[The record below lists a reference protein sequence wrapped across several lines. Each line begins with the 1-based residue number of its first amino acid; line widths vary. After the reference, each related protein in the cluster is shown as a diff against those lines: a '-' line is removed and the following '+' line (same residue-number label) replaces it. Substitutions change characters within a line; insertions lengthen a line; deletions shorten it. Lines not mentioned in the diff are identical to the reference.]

1 MVHFVGAGPGAVDL
15 ITVRGLHYLEEAD
28 VIIYAGS
35 LVNPKLLEYAKPSC
49 EIYDSARMSLEQ
61 IVRVMEEAEKNRET
75 TVRLHTGDPSIYG
88 AIREQMEELK
98 KRQIEFDI
106 CPGVSAM
113 SGAAASLQAEYTLPG
128 VSQSII
134 ISRAQGRTGVP
145 ETEAL
150 RELAVHQTTM
160 ILFLSSGLADK
171 ARDELLLGG
180 YDPATPVAVVYKAT
194 WPEEKILRTTLERV
208 AEDMEREGI
217 RKTALIIVGNVL
229 GEQYARSKL
238 YDAAFTTE
246 FRRGI
251 EE

>member
-1 MVHFVGAGPGAVDL
+1 
-15 ITVRGLHYLEEAD
+15 
-28 VIIYAGS
+28 
-35 LVNPKLLEYAKPSC
+35 
-49 EIYDSARMSLEQ
+49 
-61 IVRVMEEAEKNRET
+61 
-75 TVRLHTGDPSIYG
+75 
-88 AIREQMEELK
+88 
-98 KRQIEFDI
+98 
-106 CPGVSAM
+106 
-113 SGAAASLQAEYTLPG
+113 
-128 VSQSII
+128 
-134 ISRAQGRTGVP
+134 
-145 ETEAL
+145 
-150 RELAVHQTTM
+150 M